1 MHGIETI
8 LNVLGSVAL
17 LLWGVRMVRTGLT
30 RAFGASL
37 RRAIAACSRNR
48 FTAFAGGI
56 AITGLLQSSTAT
68 SLLVS
73 SFAGRGLIPLSIAFA
88 VMLGADI
95 GTTLAA
101 QLLSFDIGWA
111 SPLLIGAGTI
121 AFLSSESDKTRHV
134 GRVAIGLGLMLLSLK
149 LLTAATLPL
158 RTAPAFMAVL
168 HGLQDEYV
176 IAVIVATLATWF
188 VHSSL
193 SVVLLVMSFAG
204 SGLIEPKLALALVIG
219 ANIGGA
225 LAPYMAQSVAEVE
238 ARRVPLA
245 NLLTRTIIGVALLPF
260 LGPIV
265 QGLSSIDASATRL
278 SVNFHTAF
286 NLAAAL
292 VFLPLIDPIA
302 WLCRRLLPN
311 KPVADDPGKPRHL
324 DPNVLDSPAEAL
336 ACAAR
341 ETLNLGDRVA
351 DMLRQT
357 MEVFEKSDTRL
368 VKAVENADDAV
379 DRLHE
384 AIKLYLIQASRA
396 ELSEDESKRYV
407 EILGFTMNLE
417 HVGDIVDKNLMELAS
432 KKIRNRYTFSPEGL
446 AELKQFHG
454 RVVENL
460 RLALNVFTTR
470 DIVLARRLIAEKTAM
485 REAEGKSAEAH
496 FARLREG
503 RADSIETSSIHM
515 DVIRDLKRINGHLT
529 SVAYPI
535 LEAAGELAETRLK
548 TIATTTP
555 LDSSGTAGLHSAEDY
570 SARARS

>member
-1 MHGIETI
+1 MHGAEIV
-8 LNVLGSVAL
+8 LNVIGSVAL

-30 RAFGASL
+30 RAFGATL
-37 RRAIAACSRNR
+37 RQAIAACSRNR
-48 FTAFAGGI
+48 FTAFLGGI

-68 SLLVS
+68 ALLLS

-88 VMLGADI
+88 VMLGADV

-101 QLLSFDIGWA
+101 QVLSFDLGWV
-111 SPLLIGAGTI
+111 SPLMIAVGVIG
-121 AFLSSESDKTRHV
+121 FLSSDADKSRHV
-134 GRVAIGLGLMLLSLK
+134 ARVAIGLGLMLLSLK
-149 LLTAATLPL
+149 LLTLAAAPL
-158 RTAPAFMAVL
+158 RTAHSFVAVL
-168 HGLQDEYV
+168 EGLQNEYLL
-176 IAVIVATLATWF
+176 AAIVATAATWF

-193 SVVLLVMSFAG
+193 SVVLLIMSFAG
-204 SGLIEPKLALALVIG
+204 SGIVGPQLALALVIG

-225 LAPYMAQSVAEVE
+225 LAPYMAQSGADVE

-245 NLLTRTIIGVALLPF
+245 NLLTRGIVGVALLPF

-265 QGLSSIDASATRL
+265 QWLSMIDGSAARL
-278 SVNFHTAF
+278 PINFHTAF
-286 NLAAAL
+286 NLVAAF
-292 VFLPLIDPIA
+292 VFLPFTDVIA
-302 WLCRRLLPN
+302 SLCRRLLPA
-311 KPVADDPGKPRHL
+311 KPVAADPGKPRHL

-336 ACAAR
+336 GCAAR

-357 MEVFEKSDTRL
+357 MDVFERNDQRL
-368 VKAVENADDAV
+368 VKSVENADDAV

-384 AIKLYLIQASRA
+384 AIKLYLIQVSRA
-396 ELSEDESKRYV
+396 ELSEEESKRYV
-407 EILGFTMNLE
+407 EILSFTMNLE

-432 KKIRNRYTFSPEGL
+432 KKIKNRYAFSPEGL

-454 RVVENL
+454 RVIENL

-470 DIVLARRLIAEKTAM
+470 DITLARRLIAEKTAM
-485 REAEGKSAEAH
+485 REAEAKSAESH

-503 RADSIETSSIHM
+503 RTASIETSSIHM

-535 LEAAGELAETRLK
+535 LEAAGELTDTRLK
-548 TIATTTP
+548 P
-555 LDSSGTAGLHSAEDY
+555 LPDPASAPPPTGETAPST
-570 SARARS
+570 